1 MSYLVFPNVAE
12 ANTREAQLS
21 AALGYPDATGNYP
34 RYTLPNLHPTN
45 GEAALVIT
53 TVCATEITPYYIRD
67 AAELLT
73 QPERDALKTWE
84 EMRDAGWFPEEPT
97 P

>member
-1 MSYLVFPNVAE
+1 MSYLVLPNVAE

-21 AALGYPDATGNYP
+21 AALGYPDATGTYP
-34 RYTLPNLHPTN
+34 RYTLPDLHPTN
-45 GEAALVIT
+45 GEAALLIT
-53 TVCATEITPYYIRD
+53 TACSCEVTPYYVRD

-73 QPERDALKTWE
+73 QSERDALKTWE
-84 EMRDAGWFPEEPT
+84 EMRAAGWFSEEPA

>member
-1 MSYLVFPNVAE
+1 MSYLVFPGVTE
-12 ANTREAQLS
+12 ANTRNEQLS

-34 RYTLPNLHPTN
+34 RYTTPKLHPTN
-45 GEAALVIT
+45 GEAAL
-53 TVCATEITPYYIRD
+53 TVTKVCSCEVTPYWVRD

-84 EMRDAGWFPEEPT
+84 EMRAAGWFPEEP
-97 P
+97 